1 MDDRD
6 ELFTWVERL
15 GSLTI
20 QEEELVTAMPVQDGD
35 RKSWIVGR
43 TCFSGP
49 VG

>member
-20 QEEELVTAMPVQDGD
+20 QEEELVTAMPIQDGD
-35 RKSWIVGR
+35 HKSQLRVV
-43 TCFSGP
+43 P
-49 VG
+49 VPQGQ